1 MGLVLAGALALP
13 AVAFA
18 TDPGEQLYLRHC
30 GSCHGPKGRGDGI
43 AAPFITPR
51 PPDLTAIAQ
60 RNEGVF
66 PYASVLMKLDG
77 RERVPAHGSRE
88 MPIWGER
95 FGESIPESSLSEEV
109 TRGRVVT
116 LVEYLKSI
124 QRRN

>member
-95 FGESIPESSLSEEV
+95 FEAEADDPASRHAEA
-109 TRGRVVT
+109 RGKLLLITEHLRE
-116 LVEYLKSI
+116 L
-124 QRRN
+124 QR